1 MKEVELS
8 ARMRALTDMVSKQ
21 SIVCDVGCDH
31 GFVSIYL
38 VQQGI
43 APKVYAMDVGKGPL
57 ERAKEHIKEYDLE
70 TYIETRLSDGL
81 EALQTGEADCMIC
94 AGMGGRLMMRILQEG
109 SDKAHAMKELILQPQ
124 SDLTLF
130 RAFLR
135 SDGYKITQENMI
147 YEDGK
152 YYPMM
157 KVVPVKSVA
166 MPRIGRVGAEQPMS
180 KAVPEYALWDM
191 FGELLLKEGHPILK
205 QYLAHSEGYLS
216 ELLAHLEAQGGER
229 AKERVQQ
236 IQEELRM
243 VKKAQAYMTEW

>member
-1 MKEVELS
+1 MREVELS
-8 ARMRALTDMVSKQ
+8 ARMKALTEMVSKQ

-70 TYIETRLSDGL
+70 SYIETRLSDGL
-81 EALQTGEADCMIC
+81 NELQIGEADCMIC

-109 SDKAHAMKELILQPQ
+109 SDKARAMKELILQPQ
-124 SDLTLF
+124 SELALF
-130 RAFLR
+130 RSFLR
-135 SDGYKITQENMI
+135 ENGYKIIQENMI

-152 YYPMM
+152 FYPMM
-157 KVVPVKSVA
+157 KVMPVETYNEQGESIQVSDKENA
-166 MPRIGRVGAEQPMS
+166 MSAEHI
-180 KAVPEYALWDM
+180 LWDM
-191 FGELLLKEGHPILK
+191 FGELLLKEGHPVLK
-205 QYLAHSEGYLS
+205 QYLAHSRDYLS
-216 ELLAHLEAQGGER
+216 ELLTHLEAQGGER

-243 VKKAQAYMTEW
+243 VKRAQAYMMK